1 MNKNPLVS
9 VVVVTY
15 NSSSTILDTL
25 DSIASQH
32 YNNVEL
38 IISDDCSKDETV
50 KTVNLWL
57 EKHKDLFVNSK
68 IITTRKNSGT
78 VKNLN
83 RGIKASKGEWI
94 KILAGDDCLNKNAI
108 ESYVQYVNNHQ
119 DCKMCISHVE
129 LFSNDGV
136 VDQKSLDEYDLLFDS
151 SNVPHSKQLRRIKY
165 SLTFVGPTYFFSREL
180 YNEVSGFDEK
190 YVLLEEWPFCYN
202 VLKRGYHIHA
212 INEKLV
218 RYRIANNSVSHKRNN
233 GLRGYQIYKDTF
245 NFFFKVR
252 LLELLKDG
260 RFIRSWN
267 EIIKYVKERM
277 LQEHRGSS
285 LWMLLSK
292 SLSIVYP
299 TWYKNQIRSIC
310 NIIKQNNGKV

>member
-1 MNKNPLVS
+1 MNDNPLVS

-15 NSSSTILDTL
+15 NSSSTIIETL
-25 DSIASQH
+25 DSIASQQ
-32 YNNVEL
+32 YNKIEL
-38 IISDDCSKDETV
+38 IVSDDCSKDETV
-50 KTVNLWL
+50 KTANLWL
-57 EKHKDLFVNSK
+57 DRHKDIFVNSRVL
-68 IITTRKNSGT
+68 TTEKNSGT

-108 ESYVQYVNNHQ
+108 ESYVQYVTNHQ

-129 LFSNDGV
+129 LFSNGGV
-136 VDQKSLDEYDLLFDS
+136 VQQKTLDAYDWYFDA
-151 SNVPHSKQLRRIKY
+151 SNVPYSKQWKNIKG

-180 YNEVSGFDEK
+180 FNEVLGFDEK

-218 RYRIANNSVSHKRNN
+218 RYRISNNSVSHKRNN

-252 LLELLKDG
+252 LLELIKDG
-260 RFIRSWN
+260 RFIHSWD
-267 EIIKYVKERM
+267 EIIGYVKEGM

-285 LWMLLSK
+285 FWMLLSK
-292 SLSIVYP
+292 SLSFVHP
-299 TWYKNQIRSIC
+299 TWYKNHFLSIIHK
-310 NIIKQNNGKV
+310 NKR